1 MRTGANYNARDKS
14 ATVVN
19 RKLCEQVSTN
29 PARCPALNR
38 VGHSPCYGAMSQ
50 KPIREP
56 AQKQRRAS
64 PYRLE
69 LLPVVPAYHRRARRK
84 KELKEGQLV
93 YYGPMPLYYGIGE
106 VKQVVGSYVAVDF
119 RGTGLLGVHEDV
131 LSEEYLIPIPPATLP
146 LL

>member
-1 MRTGANYNARDKS
+1 
-14 ATVVN
+14 
-19 RKLCEQVSTN
+19 
-29 PARCPALNR
+29 
-38 VGHSPCYGAMSQ
+38 MSQ

-69 LLPVVPAYHRRARRK
+69 LLPVIPAYHRRARQK